1 MNQFNDGFDSIPG
14 NLPQGEVDSLIRK
27 TYSKLTE
34 DIAKTLKNFII
45 FADEESVIEV
55 PAGHGDRSK
64 IIEVV
69 MSYFADKEEYDK
81 CEKLQHLM
89 DLLNG
94 D

>member
-1 MNQFNDGFDSIPG
+1 M
-14 NLPQGEVDSLIRK
+14 
-27 TYSKLTE
+27 
-34 DIAKTLKNFII
+34 
-45 FADEESVIEV
+45 IEV